1 MPGNAVLAKG
11 GSALD
16 AVEAAIVVMEEA
28 PQFNAGKG
36 AVFNAEGKHE
46 LDASIMEGHTRRAG
60 AVAGISTVR
69 NPIRLARAVMEHSP
83 HVMMAGAGAEK
94 FADSRPEIE
103 RVANSWFDTERRRQQ
118 LEAEQA
124 KEKAGAGLVEKGK
137 YFGTVGAV
145 ALDAQGHIAAATSTG
160 GMTNKRWGRIGD
172 SPVIGAGTWADDR
185 CGVSGTGWG
194 EFYIRNAVAHDIC
207 ARVAYRGDALGGGRG
222 GSGQQ
227 DRAGEWR
234 RRRCDRAG
242 PRRQHRDAVQHHRH
256 VPGLDQA
263 GWIAWHRDLPRRGLI
278 HRGWEHPGPH
288 PDGSCGPPVSARH
301 PGPCCKG
308 RQGRDWGP
316 CGRIRVLDGGFTA
329 ASPGPVRGRPEHR
342 ATCPFFHPQPSRS
355 AAMADAFGHLPR
367 HPSRILKAAK
377 WSMQGLHAAWL
388 HESSFRLEVYLFVV
402 LAPIGW
408 WLGQTPVERI
418 LLIGSMLLVLS
429 TELLNSAIEAVIERY
444 GPEFHELAGRAKDMG
459 SAAVFVLMMNVLL
472 VWGAILLPRV
482 L

>member
-1 MPGNAVLAKG
+1 MRFLPALFLVLATMTAQAADKPRTALVIHGGAGVIERSALSAAEEREVRAALDRALDAGNAVLAKG

-16 AVEAAIVVMEEA
+16 AVEAAIVVMEDA

-103 RVANSWFDTERRRQQ
+103 RVPNSWFDTERRRKQ

-207 ARVAYRGDALGGGRG
+207 ARVAYRGDALAVAAEEVVNKIVPANGGDG
-222 GSGQQ
+222 GAIAL
-227 DRAGEWR
+227 DRDGNIALPFNTTGMY
-234 RRRCDRAG
+234 RA
-242 PRRQHRDAVQHHRH
+242 
-256 VPGLDQA
+256 
-263 GWIAWHRDLPRRGLI
+263 WIK
-278 HRGWEHPGPH
+278 
-288 PDGSCGPPVSARH
+288 PDGSRGTAIF
-301 PGPCCKG
+301 
-308 RQGRDWGP
+308 RDE
-316 CGRIRVLDGGFTA
+316 D
-329 ASPGPVRGRPEHR
+329 
-342 ATCPFFHPQPSRS
+342 
-355 AAMADAFGHLPR
+355 
-367 HPSRILKAAK
+367 
-377 WSMQGLHAAWL
+377 
-388 HESSFRLEVYLFVV
+388 
-402 LAPIGW
+402 
-408 WLGQTPVERI
+408 
-418 LLIGSMLLVLS
+418 
-429 TELLNSAIEAVIERY
+429 
-444 GPEFHELAGRAKDMG
+444 
-459 SAAVFVLMMNVLL
+459 
-472 VWGAILLPRV
+472 
-482 L
+482 